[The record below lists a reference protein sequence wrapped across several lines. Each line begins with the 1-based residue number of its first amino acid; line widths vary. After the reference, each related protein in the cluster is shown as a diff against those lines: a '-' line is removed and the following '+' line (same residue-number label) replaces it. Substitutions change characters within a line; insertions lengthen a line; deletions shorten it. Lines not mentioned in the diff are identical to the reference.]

1 MCTKDSYPIYLK
13 DEEMTTG
20 NEWFK
25 KKKQQKEREIQV

>member
-20 NEWFK
+20 NEWLK
-25 KKKQQKEREIQV
+25 KKKTKREIQV

>member
-25 KKKQQKEREIQV
+25 KKKQKEREIQV